1 MSSKKSQATKEIDK
15 STIVFL
21 QQIFAYQAR
30 GKGWGCHDRKVSS
43 PDLMVSESSWEEDI
57 NRKKTDKCTLANG
70 LKYIKYNK
78 EVARNALEEN

>member
-57 NRKKTDKCTLANG
+57 NRKKTDKRTLANG